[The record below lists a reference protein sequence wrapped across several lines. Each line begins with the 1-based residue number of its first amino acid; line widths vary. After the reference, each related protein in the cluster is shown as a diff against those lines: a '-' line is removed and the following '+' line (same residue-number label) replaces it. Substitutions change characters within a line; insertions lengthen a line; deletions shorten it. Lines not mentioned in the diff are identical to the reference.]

1 MIVYGQPYL
10 SGLKWVKPFIDTPA
24 LHPFSIYVGYIYCA
38 TFVSDRPIRPLSAQK
53 SKAHADAWLSVFRRT
68 ALFADT
74 TGLKPININ
83 KSSSGFK
90 TLDTRVNQCIHCDHV
105 TYWRS
110 PLGSNFILNE
120 PYFIESD
127 YQEKLL
133 GAGLVSI
140 VVPTNLSPY
149 CGKWNPAVG
158 ATPGTTSYLIC
169 DKAHVLE
176 LMQIDSLLTAGLLN
190 APEWNDTAEVHM
202 YKVTELLSHGVALI
216 PIPRGCKGP
225 ITSGWNEHRNVITS
239 TQLATSLLGLNIG
252 IAHAY

>member
-10 SGLKWVKPFIDTPA
+10 SGLKGVKPFIDIPA

-38 TFVSDRPIRPLSAQK
+38 TFVSDSPIPLLSAKK
-53 SKAHADAWLSVFRRT
+53 SKAKADAWLSVFRRT

-74 TGLKPININ
+74 TFLKPININ

-90 TLDTRVNQCIHCDHV
+90 TLDIRVKQRIHCDHL

-110 PLGSNFILNE
+110 PLGSNFTHNE
-120 PYFIESD
+120 PYSIESD
-127 YQEKLL
+127 YQAKLT

-149 CGKWNPAVG
+149 CGKWDPAVG

-169 DKAHVLE
+169 DKAHALE
-176 LMQIDSLLTAGLLN
+176 LMQIDSLLKAGLLN
-190 APEWNDTAEVHM
+190 APGWNDTAEVRH
-202 YKVTELLSHGVALI
+202 V
-216 PIPRGCKGP
+216 
-225 ITSGWNEHRNVITS
+225 
-239 TQLATSLLGLNIG
+239 
-252 IAHAY
+252 